1 MTRQITVTVFCDLC
15 HTSAPE
21 GESAVMQFGSSHEID
36 VCSGCL
42 VSLRSRL
49 RPLENAANP
58 KPYQCDFCSKE
69 FGTQRGLSRHKG
81 QSHKEK
87 A

>member
-21 GESAVMQFGSSHEID
+21 EDFEVVQFGSNHEAD

-42 VSLRSRL
+42 ASLLPQL
-49 RPLENAANP
+49 RPLENAADP
-58 KPYQCDFCSKE
+58 KPYRCNLCSKS
-69 FGTQRGLSRHKG
+69 FTRPNGLARHKG